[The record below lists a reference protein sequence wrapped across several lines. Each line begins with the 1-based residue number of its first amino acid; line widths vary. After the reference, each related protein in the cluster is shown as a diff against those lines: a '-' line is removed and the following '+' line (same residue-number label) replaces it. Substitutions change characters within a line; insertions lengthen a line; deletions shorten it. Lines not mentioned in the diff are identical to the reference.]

1 MNWIEVLRLANK
13 GNHAPPKRE
22 EKTEDEWRSLLSSE
36 VFKITRKKGT
46 ERAHS
51 SDMCSSFEAGIYHC
65 ACCDTPLF
73 DSSGKFESHSGWPSF
88 TTPIDPAVIA
98 YHKDRGF
105 GMYRIETI
113 CNVCDA
119 HLGHVFQ
126 DGPPPTGLRFCINA
140 LALVKK

>member
-13 GNHAPPKRE
+13 GNATPPSRV
-22 EKTEDEWRSLLSSE
+22 EKTEDEWHSLLSSE

-51 SDMCSSFEAGIYHC
+51 SDMCGLFEAGIYHC
-65 ACCDTPLF
+65 ACCDTALF

-88 TTPIDPAVIA
+88 TAPIDSAVIA

-105 GMYRIETI
+105 GMYRIETT